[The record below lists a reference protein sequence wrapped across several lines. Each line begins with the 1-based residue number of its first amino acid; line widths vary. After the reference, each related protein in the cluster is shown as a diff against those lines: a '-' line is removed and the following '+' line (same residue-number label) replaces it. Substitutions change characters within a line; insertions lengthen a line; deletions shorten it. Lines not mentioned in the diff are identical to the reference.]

1 MTRIAVSYYDGT
13 HPQPQAACLDVDSVR
28 QELRVL
34 AADGEAANCLA
45 AVPLKG
51 LRLDPPLDGGT
62 WMLYLGKGSVCECP
76 AEAYNWLCRYRP
88 AGYGGR
94 FTRWAES
101 SMKIAVM
108 CFAATIVALVLFF
121 RMGIPLIADHSARV
135 LPPEIEGVVG
145 QQVMDTL
152 DRFVFDPSELP
163 EAEQASIVEEF
174 AALVAQLPDSPDY
187 RIVFRSSRIG
197 PNAFA
202 VPSGI
207 IIMTD
212 ELVEYSTDRSQI
224 HAVLAHELGHV
235 EHKHGMRMAFQ
246 KAGYA
251 LTITFFLG
259 DVSSVLSIGA
269 ALPGVLV
276 ETGYSRKFEREADL
290 YAAYLLTETGV
301 GVDPMIE
308 LLDRI
313 TGQYDEDSSG
323 LRWLSTHPPTSE
335 RADLMRSYAESRI
348 TSDEPP
354 VLNP

>member
-1 MTRIAVSYYDGT
+1 MS
-13 HPQPQAACLDVDSVR
+13 
-28 QELRVL
+28 
-34 AADGEAANCLA
+34 
-45 AVPLKG
+45 
-51 LRLDPPLDGGT
+51 LDPPLEGDQWVLRLGDGA
-62 WMLYLGKGSVCECP
+62 VCECP
-76 AEAYNWLCRYRP
+76 AEVYDWICRYKP

-108 CFAATIVALVLFF
+108 CFAATAVALVLFF
-121 RMGIPLIADHSARV
+121 RVGIPLIADHSARV
-135 LPPEIEGVVG
+135 LPPEIERVVG

-152 DRFVFDPSELP
+152 DRHLFHPSELP
-163 EAEQASIVEEF
+163 EEVREGIELEF
-174 AALVAQLPDSPDY
+174 AELVAKVPQSPDY
-187 RIVFRSSRIG
+187 RIEFRRSRIG

-202 VPSGI
+202 LPGGI

-212 ELVEYSTDRSQI
+212 ELVDFSTERNQI

-259 DVSSVLSIGA
+259 DVSSVLSMGA
-269 ALPGVLV
+269 ALPAVLV
-276 ETGYSRKFEREADL
+276 ETGYSRQFEREADL
-290 YAAYLLTETGV
+290 YAAYFLTESGIGV
-301 GVDPMIE
+301 EPMIE
-308 LLDRI
+308 LLQQI
-313 TGQYDEDSSG
+313 TGEYEDASQT

-335 RADLMRSYAESRI
+335 RARLMREFAASRI
-348 TSDEPP
+348 AEDEPP